1 MPWTTTITLDA
12 DKPDVGT
19 ATAVWNAGQAD
30 EFTYSRRARMTLAEG
45 QAFAAEAIAA
55 RDADAAKKAQEAS
68 LAGTLAN
75 LLATEEAK

>member
-1 MPWTTTITLDA
+1 MAWTATIVLDA

-68 LAGTLAN
+68 LAATLAN

>member
-30 EFTYSRRARMTLAEG
+30 EFTYSRRAKVNLAEG
-45 QAFAAEAIAA
+45 RAFAAEAVAA
-55 RDADAAKKAQEAS
+55 RKAAAARRTQEAS
-68 LAGTLAN
+68 LAGTLAD